1 MTIDELI
8 EQLVKFDQN
17 LTTTIKYNHEYAEF
31 GDLDSYRGYYQE
43 LAVDRGRSDKTVGQV
58 IEQLKEACGKTFIGY
73 KGGEFTMHGG
83 TDVYFAEYGN
93 TGPIVDHVYEKDG
106 AVYLFCVEDF

>member
-8 EQLVKFDQN
+8 TQLSKFDKN
-17 LTTTIKYNHEYAEF
+17 LPVEIKYNHEHAEF

-43 LAVDRGRSDKTVGQV
+43 LAVDRGHREKVVGQV
-58 IEQLKEACGKTFIGY
+58 IEQLNEACGKTFIGY

-83 TDVYFAEYGN
+83 TDIYFAEYGC
-93 TGPIVDHVYEKDG
+93 TGPIIDHIYEKDG
-106 AVYLFCVEDF
+106 AVYLFCVKDF